1 MFIFA
6 PMPAFSQPPFLNLFR
21 RIANIGVRPGM
32 PFIEARRTKLLN
44 LLALPWVPL
53 MSIFCI
59 VNAIQGRYLLSCIN
73 GLNVAGSLAVFWL
86 HRRQRYLSARMLLI
100 IYSIVLYS
108 MAALIYR
115 NGAEYFLLNILIITI
130 LVYDNAW
137 LTCSLSLVTISAF
150 LIIHF
155 TGAEQAAQVPVPRI
169 VFNVA
174 CSLLFP
180 ILALSYF
187 KQVHADYQ
195 QELEAKRQALAA
207 LNRDKEK
214 LFSVI
219 AHDIRGPL
227 ATLELLLD
235 MFRKGEYNESN
246 MLEASEELYKKVHHL
261 GGSIDNM
268 LRWSMG
274 QMRGIR
280 TAPEHF
286 PPAPLA
292 NEILQMFQ
300 PGIEGKSLRVT
311 QEVQENIFV
320 YADREQVAVI
330 LRNLISNAIKFS
342 HPGGHIHFAASQ
354 ENGTVTF
361 AVRDEGIGI
370 PPEKMGELFSLKT
383 IPSYGT
389 GGERGSGLGLLLCQ
403 EFTQLNNGKLVVN
416 SSPGKGT
423 LFTVVLPAGTL
434 SREEED
440 DEDDF

>member
-1 MFIFA
+1 
-6 PMPAFSQPPFLNLFR
+6 
-21 RIANIGVRPGM
+21 
-32 PFIEARRTKLLN
+32 
-44 LLALPWVPL
+44 
-53 MSIFCI
+53 
-59 VNAIQGRYLLSCIN
+59 
-73 GLNVAGSLAVFWL
+73 VAGSLAVLWL
-86 HRRQRYLSARMLLI
+86 HQRQRYLSARMLLI
-100 IYSIVLYS
+100 VYSIVLYS
-108 MAALIYR
+108 ITALVYR
-115 NGAEYFLLNILIITI
+115 NGAEYFLLNILIVTI
-130 LVYDNAW
+130 LVYDNIW
-137 LTCSLSLVTISAF
+137 LISCLSLITISSF
-150 LIIHF
+150 LAIHF
-155 TGAEQAAQVPVPRI
+155 TGADLPGLVPVPRI
-169 VFNVA
+169 VFNVVCA
-174 CSLLFP
+174 LMFP

-195 QELEAKRQALAA
+195 QELETRRQALAA

-286 PPAPLA
+286 PPAPLTD
-292 NEILQMFQ
+292 EIIQMFQ

-311 QEVQENIFV
+311 QEMQEDIFV

-330 LRNLISNAIKFS
+330 LRNLVSNAIKFS
-342 HPGGHIHFAASQ
+342 HPGGRIHVAAGQ

-361 AVRDEGIGI
+361 TVHDEGIGI

-403 EFTQLNNGKLVVN
+403 EFTHLNNGQLLVK
-416 SSPGKGT
+416 SKPGAGT
-423 LFTVVLPAGTL
+423 LFTVMLPAG
-434 SREEED
+434 SADARSKEEED
-440 DEDDF
+440 DENDFT